1 MNELNYNDPPET
13 YFPRSTDLQNNESD
27 IDYDKIL
34 DSLNIS
40 EPVHNNNNNNNNNNN
55 MHNNNNNMHNLTKKI
70 EFDLQNYN
78 INEPLPENFTSN
90 LLNNN
95 ELNTPLEK
103 TCNVNLFNKYINIK
117 KLKLDNYKDII
128 LYFIIFIILNMS
140 FIINLIND
148 KIPFINNNN
157 LNLIFRGLIF
167 ISIYYIITRE
177 KYKIFI

>member
-1 MNELNYNDPPET
+1 MNELNYNNEQFET
-13 YFPRSTDLQNNESD
+13 FFPNNNLQNNESD

-40 EPVHNNNNNNNNNNN
+40 EHINNTD
-55 MHNNNNNMHNLTKKI
+55 NNNNNMHNLTKKI

-78 INEPLPENFTSN
+78 INEPVPVNYTPTLI
-90 LLNNN
+90 NNN
-95 ELNTPLEK
+95 KLNTPEQ
-103 TCNVNLFNKYINIK
+103 VNNNIFNKYININK
-117 KLKLDNYKDII
+117 IKLDNYKDII
-128 LYFIIFIILNMS
+128 LYFIIFIILNLS

-148 KIPFINNNN
+148 KISFINNNN